1 MTVVAPFD
9 IDGFKNLSSVQQF
22 NAIRN
27 ELSPTFQER
36 VPAATKASLEASMA
50 KLLEYRPAR
59 NEFTDALVNQIA
71 LTETRNRSW
80 TNPLAEFKRGYLPF
94 GSTVQ
99 EVQVG
104 LLKARGYEHDRSY
117 GERTL
122 FGRKEI
128 DAQSSYH
135 TINREEFYEFTIS
148 DLQLRRAFLSNEG
161 MNSFIGQVMNAAA
174 TSDNLDEFTQTM
186 NLFRL
191 YHKND
196 GFFKV
201 NVPDVGA
208 MTSTEAQ
215 AKALLRAINTI
226 TGEVQFLSPHYNA
239 ARMPI
244 SSQPDELVILATPA
258 VKAAIDINAL
268 AAAFNVSYAEAQSRI
283 VVVPESE
290 FGIPGVQCVLVDKD
304 FFQIWD
310 TFMSTEQQ
318 VNAAGLY
325 TNHFYHHH
333 QIISASRFVTAILF
347 WTGEGDEIVTTPT
360 PVTSI
365 GDITYADFFTGTA
378 VTEFERGG
386 IYQLTGSAVTTPA
399 GGWNNAIVIDVAGSE
414 SSFSQFNQRGVI
426 KVGADEPSTQFK
438 IRVYAEDDT
447 SKEKVSNVAV
457 TGKRVHIWPN
467 REVIED
473 TGLDG

>member
-1 MTVVAPFD
+1 MTVIAPFD
-9 IDGFKNLSSVQQF
+9 IDAFRELSSVQQF
-22 NAIRN
+22 NALRN

-36 VPAATKASLEASMA
+36 VPAATKATLEESMA
-50 KLLEYRPAR
+50 KLLEFRPAR

-71 LTETRNRSW
+71 MTETRNRSW
-80 TNPLAEFKRGYLPF
+80 SNPLAEFKRGYLPY

-104 LLKARGYEHDRSY
+104 LLKARSYNHDRSY
-117 GERTL
+117 GEATL
-122 FGRKEI
+122 FGRKKI

-148 DLQLRRAFLSNEG
+148 DLQLRRAFLSPEG
-161 MNSFIGQVMNAAA
+161 MNSFIGQVMNAAQ

-208 MTSTEAQ
+208 MSSTEAQ

-226 TGEVQFLSPHYNA
+226 TSEVSFISPNYNA

-244 SSQPDELVILATPA
+244 SSKPDELVILATPA

-290 FGIPGVQCVLVDKD
+290 FGIPGVQCVLVDRD

-310 TFMSTEQQ
+310 TFMSQEQQ
-318 VNAAGLY
+318 QNAAGLY
-325 TNHFYHHH
+325 TNHFFHHH

-347 WTGEGDEIVTTPT
+347 WTGAGDVIETTPT

-365 GDITYADFFTGTA
+365 GAITYADLFTGTP

-386 IYQLTGSAVTTPA
+386 QYQLTGEAVTTPE
-399 GGWNNAIVIDVAGSE
+399 GGWNDAIVIDIAGAE
-414 SSFSQFNQRGVI
+414 SSYSQFNQRGVI
-426 KVGADEPSTQFK
+426 KVGVDEPSTQFK
-438 IRVYAEDDT
+438 IAVYAEDDHT
-447 SKEKVSNVAV
+447 KRKEANVAV
-457 TGKRVHIWPN
+457 KGKRVHIWPN
-467 REVIED
+467 REIIED
-473 TGLDG
+473 DSLDG